1 MEGIKNFFRRT
12 WNKAQ
17 DKAVMAAVRANSAL
31 TEMKQEEKGATD
43 MVTIVV
49 IIVIVLALAIIFRD
63 QLSRI
68 FKAVGDKVMSW
79 IQG

>member
-1 MEGIKNFFRRT
+1 
-12 WNKAQ
+12 
-17 DKAVMAAVRANSAL
+17 
-31 TEMKQEEKGATD
+31 MKQEEKGATD